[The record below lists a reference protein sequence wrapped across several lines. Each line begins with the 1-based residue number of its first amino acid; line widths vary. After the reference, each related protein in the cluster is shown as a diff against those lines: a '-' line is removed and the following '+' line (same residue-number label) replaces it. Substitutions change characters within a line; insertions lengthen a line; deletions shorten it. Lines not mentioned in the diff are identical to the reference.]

1 LSTELT
7 TIERAKAALK
17 FDETRSRLAEL
28 AEKSAPLVSIT
39 NTAGYQ
45 EVHRAR
51 MDLKNTRVEI
61 QRRGKDARE
70 DAQAFS
76 KAVIAAEKELVG
88 VIEPEESRLQG
99 LQDAWDAAREAERQA
114 KIEAERQRVEAIQE
128 RISHIRCAPAR
139 ALTEFVTPYLIR
151 NELAAVESIPID
163 ETFAEFAP
171 AAEAAKAEA
180 VKQLTQMV
188 ADVEAK
194 AEAERQRQHQEAER
208 AEALRIES
216 EKLAAERA
224 ELDRLRAEQAERDRI
239 EREAREAELAAE
251 RAKIE
256 AQQAELRALQEAAAK
271 AQAEAEAAQR
281 AAQEAQRKAE
291 EDARRAELERQREAE
306 RVAREAAEAQAEA
319 ARQQAAEA
327 AAARIAA
334 EIASATLREAAEE
347 AIGLLTE
354 LGEGEHITTRKLAAA
369 LARDDMKEAA

>member
-1 LSTELT
+1 VSELT

-17 FDETRSRLAEL
+17 FNETRSRLAEL
-28 AEKSAPLVSIT
+28 AEKSAQLVSIT
-39 NTAGYQ
+39 NPAGYQ

-61 QRRGKDARE
+61 QRRGKEARE

-114 KIEAERQRVEAIQE
+114 KIEAERKRVEAIQTRVAE
-128 RISHIRCAPAR
+128 IRMAPASFGGLSSA
-139 ALTEFVTPYLIR
+139 ALR
-151 NELAAVESIPID
+151 SELAELEATVIGED
-163 ETFAEFAP
+163 FAEFQP
-171 AAEAAKAEA
+171 AAVAAKAEA
-180 VKQLTQMV
+180 IATTKQMIAV
-188 ADVEAK
+188 AEQRE
-194 AEAERQRQHQEAER
+194 EAERQRQQEEAAR
-208 AEALRIES
+208 AEALRIEA

-224 ELDRLRAEQAERDRI
+224 ELERLRAEQAERDRI
-239 EREAREAELAAE
+239 EREAREAEAAKE
-251 RAKIE
+251 RAE
-256 AQQAELRALQEAAAK
+256 VERQRAELRAQQEAAAK

-347 AIGLLTE
+347 AVGLLTE
-354 LGEGEHITTRKLAAA
+354 LGEGEHTTTRKLAAA